1 MNTTLSPKSIAI
13 VGVSENPEK
22 VGSVML
28 QNLLE
33 TGYNGKIYPIN
44 PKYKELQGRKAYP
57 SILDINEEIDM
68 VCIALPYQAVE
79 EIVDQCVEKRVK
91 SVLIVSAGFAET
103 GKEGKELEERIAK
116 KLQASKIKL
125 IGPNCLGF
133 INNKAKID
141 LTFARSNPGD
151 GDIVFISQSGAF
163 CTAILDMASES
174 GLGFSHVISLGN
186 KADINENQL
195 LPEFL
200 NDKEVK
206 AVAIYLEEFSDGKE
220 FVSIV
225 QRSKKPV
232 LLIAPGSSEKSKE
245 AISSHTGS
253 LASSYDAVLAAVKKS
268 NIILAENSEELYK
281 LMELINTGFTPKGKN
296 VAIVSNAGGPGIT
309 AVDRAEIEE
318 LNIVELG
325 EKTVQKLKSFLP
337 VEAST
342 QNPVDLLGDSK
353 SDRYSLAISTVLEDI
368 NVDSVVVLLTPQL
381 MTDIEGT
388 AQAIIDLSKKNSK
401 PIYACFLGGKDVRP
415 AYKMLQDSRIG
426 WFNDVEEAMHL
437 IAKLADFEMKKDFNK
452 VVKSSQ
458 YIRKTRNKRD
468 IQEFVNN
475 NTQTSVLP
483 DQLAISIFQEFN
495 IEMPKQLVASSLE
508 EARDFALTIFP
519 VAIKATS
526 EDLAHKTDFKA
537 LELDIRTITEFEEKY
552 LELKESITKIT
563 GNPSPKILVQE
574 MIEDSKIEMF
584 IGANRDGDS
593 HIYEKNGVGFGHLI
607 AIGKGGVYT
616 EVYKDIKHV
625 LIPET
630 REKVDLILSETSVSK
645 IIDGYRGKP
654 KLSREKFVDMIMKIQ
669 SLLITYPEIESMD
682 INPVMLNEKRAVAV
696 DIKLYVKK

>member
-1 MNTTLSPKSIAI
+1 METILSPKSVAI

-22 VGSVML
+22 VGSVMM

-33 TGYNGKIYPIN
+33 TGYNGRIYPIN
-44 PKYKELQGRKAYP
+44 PKYTELQGRKAYP
-57 SILDINEEIDM
+57 TILEVNEEIDM
-68 VCIALPYQAVE
+68 VAIALPYQFVE
-79 EIVDQCVEKRVK
+79 EVVDQCIEKKVK

-103 GKEGKELEERIAK
+103 GDEGKELEERISN
-116 KLQASKIKL
+116 KLRGANIRL

-151 GDIVFISQSGAF
+151 GNIAFISQSGAF
-163 CTAILDMASES
+163 CTAILDMAAET
-174 GLGFSHVISLGN
+174 GMGFSHVISVGN
-186 KADINENQL
+186 KADINENEL
-195 LPEFL
+195 LPYFL
-200 NDKEVK
+200 NNNSVK
-206 AVAIYLEEFSDGKE
+206 AVAIYLEEFADGKE

-232 LLIAPGSSEKSKE
+232 LLIAPGSSEKSKQ

-253 LASSYDAVLAAVKKS
+253 LASSYDAVLAAVKKA

-309 AVDRAEIEE
+309 AVDRAEIEG
-318 LNIVELG
+318 LNIVDLG
-325 EKTVQKLKSFLP
+325 EKTEQKLRTILP

-342 QNPVDLLGDSK
+342 RNPVDVLGDGK
-353 SDRYSLAISTVLEDI
+353 SDRYSAAIATVLEDV

-388 AQAIIDLSKKNSK
+388 AEAIVELSKKNSK

-415 AYKMLQDSRIG
+415 AYKILQSNGIG
-426 WFNDVEEAMHL
+426 WFNDVEETMHL
-437 IAKLADFEMKKDFNK
+437 IAKLADFEMRKGLNK
-452 VVKSSQ
+452 LINSKEYV
-458 YIRKTRNKRD
+458 RRTRNKRE

-475 NTQTSVLP
+475 NTETAVLP
-483 DQLAISIFQEFN
+483 DELAIAIFEEFG

-508 EARDFALTIFP
+508 EARDFAATIFP

-526 EDLAHKTDFKA
+526 QDLAHKTDFKA
-537 LELDIRTITEFEEKY
+537 LHLDIRTISEFEEKY
-552 LELKESITKIT
+552 TELKEGITKIT

-593 HIYEKNGVGFGHLI
+593 HIYEKDGVGFGHLM

-625 LIPET
+625 LIPEM
-630 REKVDLILSETSVSK
+630 REKVDHILSETSVSK

-654 KLSREKFVDMIMKIQ
+654 KLAREKFVDMIMKIQ
-669 SLLITYPEIESMD
+669 SLLITYPEIVSMD
-682 INPVMLNEKRAVAV
+682 INPVMLNEEKAYAV

>member
-1 MNTTLSPKSIAI
+1 METILSPKSVAI
-13 VGVSENPEK
+13 IGVSDNPEK
-22 VGSVML
+22 VGTVMM
-28 QNLLE
+28 QNLLD
-33 TGYNGKIYPIN
+33 TGYNGRIYPVN
-44 PKYKELQGRKAYP
+44 PKYTELLGRKAYP
-57 SILDINEEIDM
+57 SILEINEEIDM

-79 EIVDQCVEKRVK
+79 EIVDQCIEKRVK

-103 GKEGKELEERIAK
+103 GPEGKELEERITNKLRGAK
-116 KLQASKIKL
+116 IRL

-141 LTFARSNPGD
+141 LTFARSNPGN
-151 GDIVFISQSGAF
+151 GEIAFISQSGAF

-174 GLGFSHVISLGN
+174 GMGFSHVISVGN
-186 KADINENQL
+186 KADINENEL
-195 LPEFL
+195 LPYFL
-200 NDKEVK
+200 NNNSVK
-206 AVAIYLEEFSDGKE
+206 AVAIYLEEFADGKE

-232 LLIAPGSSEKSKE
+232 LLIAPGSSEKSKQ

-296 VAIVSNAGGPGIT
+296 IAIISNAGGPGIT
-309 AVDRAEIEE
+309 AVDRAEIEGLE
-318 LNIVELG
+318 VVDLG
-325 EKTVQKLKSFLP
+325 ERTEQRLKNILP
-337 VEAST
+337 VEASIK
-342 QNPVDLLGDSK
+342 NPVDVLGDSK
-353 SDRYSLAISTVLEDI
+353 SDRYASAITTVLEDV
-368 NVDSVVVLLTPQL
+368 NVDSIIVLLTPQL

-388 AQAIIDLSKKNSK
+388 AEAIVDLSKKTSK

-415 AYKMLQDSRIG
+415 AYRILQDNRIG
-426 WFNDVEEAMHL
+426 WFNDVEETMHL
-437 IAKLADFEMKKDFNK
+437 IAKLADFEMKKELNK
-452 VVKSSQ
+452 VVNSNQ
-458 YIRKTRNKRD
+458 YVRKTRNKRE
-468 IQEFVNN
+468 IQEFVN
-475 NTQTSVLP
+475 THSETTVLS
-483 DQLAISIFQEFN
+483 DELAIAIFEEFS

-508 EARDFALTIFP
+508 EARDFAATTFP

-537 LELDIRTITEFEEKY
+537 LYLDIRTITEFEEKY
-552 LELKESITKIT
+552 IELKESITKIT
-563 GNPSPKILVQE
+563 GNPSPKILVQA

-593 HIYEKNGVGFGHLI
+593 TIYEKDGVGFGHLM

-630 REKVDLILSETSVSK
+630 REKIDLILSETSVSK

-682 INPVMLNEKRAVAV
+682 INPVMLNEQKAIAV

>member
-1 MNTTLSPKSIAI
+1 METILSPKSVAI

-22 VGSVML
+22 VGSVMM

-33 TGYNGKIYPIN
+33 TGYNGRIYPIN
-44 PKYKELQGRKAYP
+44 PKYTELQGRKAYP
-57 SILDINEEIDM
+57 TILEVNEEIDM
-68 VCIALPYQAVE
+68 VAIALPYQFVE
-79 EIVDQCVEKRVK
+79 EVVDQCIEKKVK

-103 GKEGKELEERIAK
+103 GDEGKELEERITN
-116 KLQASKIKL
+116 KLRGANIRL

-151 GDIVFISQSGAF
+151 GNIAFISQSGAF
-163 CTAILDMASES
+163 CTAILDMAAET
-174 GLGFSHVISLGN
+174 GMGFSHVISVGN
-186 KADINENQL
+186 KADINENEL
-195 LPEFL
+195 LPYFL
-200 NDKEVK
+200 NNNSVK
-206 AVAIYLEEFSDGKE
+206 AVAIYLEEFADGKE

-232 LLIAPGSSEKSKE
+232 LLIAPGSSEKSKQ

-253 LASSYDAVLAAVKKS
+253 LASSYDAVLAAVKKA

-309 AVDRAEIEE
+309 AVDRAEIEG
-318 LNIVELG
+318 LNIVDLG
-325 EKTVQKLKSFLP
+325 EKTEQKLRTILP

-342 QNPVDLLGDSK
+342 RNPVDVLGDGK
-353 SDRYSLAISTVLEDI
+353 SDRYSAAIATVLEDV

-388 AQAIIDLSKKNSK
+388 AEAIVELSKKNSK

-415 AYKMLQDSRIG
+415 AYKILQSNGIG
-426 WFNDVEEAMHL
+426 WFNDVEETMHL
-437 IAKLADFEMKKDFNK
+437 IAKLADFEMRKGLNK
-452 VVKSSQ
+452 LINSKEYV
-458 YIRKTRNKRD
+458 RRTRNKRE

-475 NTQTSVLP
+475 NTETAVLP
-483 DQLAISIFQEFN
+483 DELAIAIFEEFG

-508 EARDFALTIFP
+508 EARDFAATIFP

-526 EDLAHKTDFKA
+526 QDLAHKTDFKA
-537 LELDIRTITEFEEKY
+537 LHLDIRTISEFEEKY
-552 LELKESITKIT
+552 TELKEGITKIT

-593 HIYEKNGVGFGHLI
+593 HIYEKDGVGFGHLM

-625 LIPET
+625 LIPEM
-630 REKVDLILSETSVSK
+630 REKVDHILSETSVSK

-654 KLSREKFVDMIMKIQ
+654 KLAREKFVDMIMKIQ
-669 SLLITYPEIESMD
+669 SLLITYPEIVSMD
-682 INPVMLNEKRAVAV
+682 INPVMLNEEKAYAV